1 MAPPIHLY
9 NPAFA
14 HFLDDAANP
23 ALEIPDN
30 VVLATA
36 DLMSKASAIYV
47 DENTRKIRVRP
58 ALKNAISYGI
68 TLMISD
74 DSTTPVMCTMSGTD
88 GSLNEAVA
96 LLIEDQERELGEGG
110 CDASTQASF
119 SVLRYWVQINV
130 RQFLLPRV
138 ISLTRLP
145 E

>member
-1 MAPPIHLY
+1 
-9 NPAFA
+9 
-14 HFLDDAANP
+14 
-23 ALEIPDN
+23 
-30 VVLATA
+30 
-36 DLMSKASAIYV
+36 V
-47 DENTRKIRVRP
+47 DENARKIRVRP

-74 DSTTPVMCTMSGTD
+74 DSTTPDGVVMCTMSGTD

-96 LLIEDQERELGEGG
+96 LLIEDEERELGEGG

-130 RQFLLPRV
+130 RQILLPWV
-138 ISLTRLP
+138 ISLTCLP